1 MPRRS
6 CTLLPLSE
14 NVNILNLIRKEK
26 RWCAD
31 IAKIYGKIESSICE
45 TIKRKKCA
53 SFAVK
58 IQASSYDH
66 SEWKVLS

>member
-1 MPRRS
+1 MKEEIWATKKNCDAEQGHKS
-6 CTLLPLSE
+6 
-14 NVNILNLIRKEK
+14 IRKEK

-31 IAKIYGKIESSICE
+31 VAKIYGKIEFSICE

-53 SFAVK
+53 RFAVK

>member
-1 MPRRS
+1 M
-6 CTLLPLSE
+6 
-14 NVNILNLIRKEK
+14 LNLIIKEK
-26 RWCAD
+26 RLCAD
-31 IAKIYGKIESSICE
+31 VAKIYGKIEFSICE

-53 SFAVK
+53 RFAVK